1 MSSKAALTV
10 AMRIVLLSPE
20 KLNLLC
26 KVGCFLKAH
35 DKCTSPTGFVFVAPP
50 GPATPVHAIA
60 ISALEFPNA
69 PSAID
74 RATSSLTA
82 PY

>member
-1 MSSKAALTV
+1 MSPKAALTV
-10 AMRIVLLSPE
+10 AKRIVLLSPE
-20 KLNLLC
+20 KLHFLC
-26 KVGCFLKAH
+26 EVGCFLEAH
-35 DKCTSPTGFVFVAPP
+35 DKCTNPTGFVSVAPP
-50 GPATPVHAIA
+50 GPATPVQAIA
-60 ISALEFPNA
+60 ISALELPNA

>member
-1 MSSKAALTV
+1 MSPKAALTV
-10 AMRIVLLSPE
+10 AKRIVLLSPE
-20 KLNLLC
+20 KLQLLC
-26 KVGCFLKAH
+26 KVGCLLKAH

-60 ISALEFPNA
+60 ISALELPSA